1 MTPNVARAPL
11 PLVEVKP
18 GAWTLNCLGL
28 LCPVPISKTGLAVRR
43 IPRGSVLTIV
53 ADDPGVELDLT
64 DWCSANRQ
72 ELISI
77 EVSDGIFTTTLRKI
91 R

>member
-1 MTPNVARAPL
+1 MVRAAL
-11 PLVEVKP
+11 PLVEVSP
-18 GAWTLNCLGL
+18 GRWTLDCLGL
-28 LCPVPISKTGLAVRR
+28 LCPVPISKTGLAIRR
-43 IPRGSVLTIV
+43 IPQGSVLTVV

-77 EVSDGIFTTTLRKI
+77 EVAEGVFTTTLRKL